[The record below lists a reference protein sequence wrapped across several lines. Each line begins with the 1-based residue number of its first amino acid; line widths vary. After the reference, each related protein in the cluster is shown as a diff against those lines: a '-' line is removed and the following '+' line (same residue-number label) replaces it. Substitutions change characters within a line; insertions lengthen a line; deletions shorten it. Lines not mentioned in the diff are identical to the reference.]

1 MYFLNIVIYLY
12 FIILSQMKLSEK
24 VWSLILWRIFYN
36 ALLSKLNKLKEETR
50 YNIYKEKII
59 DKDKDEKEILKI
71 SINATAFMD
80 DTTMISKNKI
90 QLEKMIE
97 ICHQFFKINDIKAN
111 VSKYELIKINNTN
124 EELFIEGK
132 VIKKVNS
139 EEGNC
144 HLGIFF
150 RHDNKRKIYKRK

>member
-1 MYFLNIVIYLY
+1 
-12 FIILSQMKLSEK
+12 MKLSEK

-132 VIKKVNS
+132 VIKKHV
-139 EEGNC
+139 
-144 HLGIFF
+144 
-150 RHDNKRKIYKRK
+150 KIYLNINFHEEPSDLTVHMLL